1 MKCVR
6 MHTHVFSVRACRFM
20 HPCSYMQSQ
29 RRTLG
34 ICHPS
39 PHFLETGVT
48 DPGGNLTFLS
58 EATARKFQKP
68 SCLCPHSTRV
78 TAHVATADF
87 TWALEIHT
95 QVLMVT
101 QHEL

>member
-1 MKCVR
+1 
-6 MHTHVFSVRACRFM
+6 MHVHAHVFSVRVCRFM
-20 HPCSYMQSQ
+20 NPCSYMQSQ

-34 ICHPS
+34 ICHPP

-48 DPGGNLTFLS
+48 EPGWNLTFLR
-58 EATARKFQKP
+58 EAAARKFQKP
-68 SCLCPHSTRV
+68 SCLCPRSAGV

-87 TWALEIHT
+87 TWALEIRT
-95 QVLMVT
+95 QVLVVT